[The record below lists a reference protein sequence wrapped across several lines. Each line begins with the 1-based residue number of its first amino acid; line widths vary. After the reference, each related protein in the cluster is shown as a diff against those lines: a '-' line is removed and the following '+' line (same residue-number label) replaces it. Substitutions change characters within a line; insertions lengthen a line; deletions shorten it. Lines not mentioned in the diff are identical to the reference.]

1 MVLQVVVQVNGLR
14 QERPGLTRLPCAQL
28 RLAEPLQ
35 RRGLPIAIA
44 DTFPDGQGILHAS
57 DRILHPP
64 EAEVGLAQVLQA
76 FRLTVP
82 VAELAGDVQGLL
94 QVVDR
99 LVVPAKLPARAA
111 QDAQGDAL
119 AKAVPDLALDVE
131 RAQCGTTGLGKIPQP
146 EVGVGDVGDR
156 LGLSGAVP
164 KLPAERKSLLET

>member
-1 MVLQVVVQVNGLR
+1 M
-14 QERPGLTRLPCAQL
+14 
-28 RLAEPLQ
+28 
-35 RRGLPIAIA
+35 
-44 DTFPDGQGILHAS
+44 
-57 DRILHPP
+57 
-64 EAEVGLAQVLQA
+64 
-76 FRLTVP
+76 
-82 VAELAGDVQGLL
+82 
-94 QVVDR
+94 DR

-164 KLPAERKSLLET
+164 KLPAERKSLLETGQRLRQALHAVGHAEIVEHPGLGEPFTHRLRAG